1 VTVPAVAGTRGRLGL
16 ALSALALAG
25 LGIATYLLA
34 VRVLGEAPACG
45 PLKGCETVA
54 ASEYATIAGIP
65 VALFG
70 VLFSIVLLG
79 ASLAWWRLADR
90 RALYAAYGLGLA
102 GILAVLY
109 LTYLEL
115 FVIEA
120 ICVWC
125 VSYALTI
132 LAGWLGV
139 AVVAWRTSDSSD

>member
-1 VTVPAVAGTRGRLGL
+1 VTVPVVAGTRGRLGL
-16 ALSALALAG
+16 VLSALALAG

-79 ASLAWWRLADR
+79 ASLAWWRRADR
-90 RALYAAYGLGLA
+90 RALYLAYGLGLA

-139 AVVAWRTSDSSD
+139 AIVAWRTSD

>member
-1 VTVPAVAGTRGRLGL
+1 VSDRVTAGTRGRFGG
-16 ALSALALAG
+16 ALSLLALAG

-34 VRVLGEAPACG
+34 ARVLGEAPACG
-45 PLKGCETVA
+45 PVKGCETVA
-54 ASEYATIAGIP
+54 ASEYATIAGVP

-79 ASLAWWRLADR
+79 ACLVWWRFADR

-102 GILAVLY
+102 GIIAVLF
-109 LTYLEL
+109 LTYLEI

-125 VSYALTI
+125 VSYALTM
-132 LAGWLGV
+132 LVGWLGV
-139 AVVAWRTSDSSD
+139 AVVAWRTSD